1 LHEEK
6 LSSGLER
13 LKATLTD
20 NRVGVVIGSKFGI
33 FVVGRHGVFVTM
45 LWYELQLNSE
55 FDTN

>member
-20 NRVGVVIGSKFGI
+20 NRVGVVIGSKFSI

-45 LWYELQLNSE
+45 LWYELQFE
-55 FDTN
+55 FGV